1 MKSLSRENPFCTR
14 RIRPGA
20 VAYCFPAGVTAE
32 DLIDRLRRNQWQG
45 GIVGPHGSGKSA
57 LLARILTALEQ
68 AGQRA
73 VLFELHD
80 GERRLPRDWRRIIVS
95 PASPAPT
102 IVVVDGYEQLS
113 AWSRFYLKRYCRRRQ
128 LGLLITSHAP
138 MGLPEIFCTYSSLEM
153 AINVVEQLLQNER
166 IKISTEII
174 DDLFSRH
181 GGNIRELLFD
191 LYDLYQQKMKDEA

>member
-1 MKSLSRENPFCTR
+1 
-14 RIRPGA
+14 
-20 VAYCFPAGVTAE
+20 
-32 DLIDRLRRNQWQG
+32 
-45 GIVGPHGSGKSA
+45 
-57 LLARILTALEQ
+57 
-68 AGQRA
+68 
-73 VLFELHD
+73 
-80 GERRLPRDWRRIIVS
+80 
-95 PASPAPT
+95 
-102 IVVVDGYEQLS
+102 
-113 AWSRFYLKRYCRRRQ
+113 LKRYCRRRQ